1 MAESPTPS
9 EPTGVELGLTGIT
22 RTFGSFTAVDGIDL
36 VVRPGEFMTLLGPS
50 GSGKTT
56 TLNMIA
62 GFLTPDQGKINFD
75 GRDVS
80 RIPANRRNIGMV
92 FQNYAL
98 FPTMSVRDNVGYPL
112 RQRGIRGAAR
122 RSEVDTALAMVELE
136 QLAERR
142 PAELSG
148 GQQQRVALARA
159 LVHRPPLLL
168 MDEPLGALD
177 RRLRDSLQTEIA
189 RIHRQVGT
197 TVIYVTHDQDEALCL
212 SDRIAVF
219 RNGKIDQVG
228 TPGEVY
234 ERPRTTFVAGF
245 VGDSNVFD
253 GPVTGRDAITL
264 TCGREIRAAATPAR
278 SGTATM
284 IVRPERMRVLDPAGP
299 ASAAESN
306 VLDATVV
313 AERYLGATRLVS
325 LEHDGGRPLLVREN
339 AWLDPARP
347 RGSRVQV
354 CWSPAD
360 GVWVDDHDPADAAT
374 PDSEA
379 AA

>member
-1 MAESPTPS
+1 MAESTTVAPPA
-9 EPTGVELGLTGIT
+9 GVELGLTGIT
-22 RTFGSFTAVDGIDL
+22 RRFGTFTAVDGIDL
-36 VVRPGEFMTLLGPS
+36 LVRPGEFMTLLGPS

-62 GFLTPDQGKINFD
+62 GFLQPDRGTIDFD

-112 RQRGIRGAAR
+112 RQRRIRGAAR
-122 RSEVDTALAMVELE
+122 RTEVDAALAMVELE

-189 RIHRQVGT
+189 RIHRQIGT

-219 RNGKIDQVG
+219 RNGRIDQVG
-228 TPGEVY
+228 TPDDVY
-234 ERPRTTFVAGF
+234 ERPRTSFVAGF

-253 GPVTGRDAITL
+253 GPVTGRNSITL
-264 TCGREIRAAATPAR
+264 ACGREVRATSSP
-278 SGTATM
+278 SGTGSATM
-284 IVRPERMRVLDPAGP
+284 IVRPERMRVIDADGTAPIAG
-299 ASAAESN
+299 AN
-306 VLDATVV
+306 VLEATVA
-313 AERYLGATRLVS
+313 AERYLGATRLVT
-325 LEHDGGRPLLVREN
+325 LERTGGRPLLVREN
-339 AWLDPARP
+339 AWVDPARP
-347 RGSRVQV
+347 RGARVQV
-354 CWSPAD
+354 CWSPDD
-360 GVWVDDHDPADAAT
+360 GVWVDDHQPADAA
-374 PDSEA
+374 A
-379 AA
+379 A